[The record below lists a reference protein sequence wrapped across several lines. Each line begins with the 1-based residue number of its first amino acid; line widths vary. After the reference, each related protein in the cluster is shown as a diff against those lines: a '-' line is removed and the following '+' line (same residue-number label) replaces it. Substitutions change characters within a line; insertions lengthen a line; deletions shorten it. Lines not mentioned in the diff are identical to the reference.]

1 VIAACGETSLV
12 GLRDRAVM
20 RLLVWAQAESPSDD
34 MRDSGFTL
42 GIKAR
47 RSHCLTTT
55 SCFDRPDS
63 RHGSDRMRT
72 IASTAY

>member
-1 VIAACGETSLV
+1 VIAACDETSLV

-20 RLLVWAQAESPSDD
+20 LLLVWAQAESPSDD

-47 RSHCLTTT
+47 RSLSDNDKLLRQTRLPPW
-55 SCFDRPDS
+55 FRPDA
-63 RHGSDRMRT
+63 HDR
-72 IASTAY
+72 